1 MNPGRRLCLVS
12 MLLAAPMLSIAAQP
26 SSLHTL
32 DEAAPVAINTR
43 FLLIGPDGGAV
54 SDDNFQGRFRL
65 IAFGYAACPD
75 VCPTTLAE
83 MADIL
88 KRLET
93 RADSIQAIFISVDP
107 ERDTPQFLKTYTAFF
122 DPRILGLSGTPELV
136 QRAAR
141 NYKVRYARVY
151 EGKQKSGFYAVD
163 HAAGMFLVG
172 PQGEFIKKFGFGTPS
187 EQIAGEIAKLLP
199 PQ

>member
-1 MNPGRRLCLVS
+1 MNPGRRQ
-12 MLLAAPMLSIAAQP
+12 LLATLLCAPCLGIAAGTRSP
-26 SSLHTL
+26 HSLT
-32 DEAAPVAINTR
+32 EAPPETVNTR

-54 SDDNFQGRFRL
+54 SDDDFRGRFRL

-75 VCPTTLAE
+75 ICPTTLAE

-88 KRLET
+88 KRLDKHAE
-93 RADSIQAIFISVDP
+93 SLQAIFISVDP

-163 HAAGMFLVG
+163 HAAGLFLVG
-172 PQGEFIKKFGFGTPS
+172 PQGEFIKKYAFGTPS
-187 EQIAGEIAKLLP
+187 EQIAREIGELLSA
-199 PQ
+199 Q